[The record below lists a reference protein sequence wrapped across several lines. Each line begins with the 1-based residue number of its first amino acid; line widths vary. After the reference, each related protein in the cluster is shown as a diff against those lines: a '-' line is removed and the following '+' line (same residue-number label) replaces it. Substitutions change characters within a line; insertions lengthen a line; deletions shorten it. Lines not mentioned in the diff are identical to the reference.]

1 MFLILSFDFENSSS
15 VNLHCMT
22 KNIES
27 ANNTYTSILNQ
38 ILTQNDKELLE
49 LIEVGEEFHG
59 ALELVEVDEEF
70 DGAYCFYWGQ
80 EAPGVKILRSTN
92 RNKL

>member
-49 LIEVGEEFHG
+49 L
-59 ALELVEVDEEF
+59 VEVDEEF

-80 EAPGVKILRSTN
+80 EVPGVKILRSTN

>member
-27 ANNTYTSILNQ
+27 ANNTYNNQ

-49 LIEVGEEFHG
+49 L
-59 ALELVEVDEEF
+59 VEIDEEF

-80 EAPGVKILRSTN
+80 EVPGVKILRSTN